1 MNKLFALLALLTT
14 SVAQGQYTYDWA
26 KRLAGNDLDWSYDIA
41 VDAQGNVI
49 TTGQYS
55 STADFD
61 PSTEGVANL
70 VASDNNSRAF
80 ISKLDPDGNY
90 LWAKGPDTRSVG
102 RALAVDSDGNIY
114 AAGAFQNSFDFDDS
128 ENEIILTSNGIND
141 AYLLKYTPEG
151 VLLWAKSFGG
161 EGHDSVVRMAVNEDG
176 EVVVCGYFVYTVDF
190 DPGEGEE
197 IFEVTGTTHA
207 NDIFISKF
215 DTNGLFL
222 WAHHMAGESTQN
234 VEDISFDSQGNVVVT
249 GRFSGSMNCDPL
261 ATNFTFESNGG
272 NDWDVFVAKLNG
284 NGEFQWAKRIGA
296 EDNDVGYGIAVDTE
310 DNIIY
315 TGHFGNTVDLDP
327 GQGVQEFTETGTYYD
342 AFISKLDSDGNF
354 IWAKQLTSDQNDYGA
369 SVAVDASG
377 NIYTTGY
384 TAGAC
389 DMDPGQGTVTPT
401 WLGDSDIFISVLNA
415 DGGYLW
421 GENFGAHSGDWGN
434 DIEVDDN
441 HIYVTGLYQQNFAN
455 FGDFTLMSAGGYDVF
470 VFKLSHPATSKV
482 VETDRMDFQLYPNP
496 ADNNIMVSTKEV
508 GQHLTITDSS
518 GRIVWQSS
526 QVNNQNNSI
535 DVSHLAE
542 GVYMMTLIH
551 GNTLTHQRFIVTH

>member
-1 MNKLFALLALLTT
+1 ML
-14 SVAQGQYTYDWA
+14 
-26 KRLAGNDLDWSYDIA
+26 
-41 VDAQGNVI
+41 VDTQGNVI

-55 STADFD
+55 NTADFD

-70 VASDNNSRAF
+70 VSSDNNGRAF
-80 ISKLDPDGNY
+80 ISKLDADGNY

-128 ENEIILTSNGIND
+128 ENELILKSNGLND
-141 AYLLKYTPEG
+141 AYLMKYTPAGE
-151 VLLWAKSFGG
+151 LLWAKSFGG
-161 EGHDSVVRMAVNEDG
+161 AGHDSVVRMAVNEEG
-176 EVVVCGYFVYTVDF
+176 EVVVCGYFVHTVDF
-190 DPGEGEE
+190 DPGKGEE
-197 IFEVTGTTHA
+197 IFEVTGTASA

-215 DTNGLFL
+215 DTNGNFL
-222 WAHHMAGESTQN
+222 WAHHMAGESTQS
-234 VEDISFDSQGNVVVT
+234 VEDISFDTQGNVLTT
-249 GRFSGSMNCDPL
+249 GRFAGSMNCDPS
-261 ATNFTFESNGG
+261 ATNFIFESNGAI
-272 NDWDVFVAKLNG
+272 DWEVFVAKLNG
-284 NGEFQWAKRIGA
+284 NGQFQWAKRIGA
-296 EDNDVGYGIAVDTE
+296 EDNDVGYGIAVDAE

-315 TGHFGNTVDLDP
+315 TGHFGNTVDGNTVDMDP
-327 GQGVQEFTETGTYYD
+327 GEGVLEFTETGTYYD
-342 AFISKLDSDGNF
+342 AFISKLDSEGNF

-369 SVAVDASG
+369 SIAVDASG

-389 DMDPGQGTVTPT
+389 DMDPGPGTATPT

-415 DGGYLW
+415 DGEYLW

-441 HIYVTGLYQQNFAN
+441 HIYVTGLYQENFAN

-470 VFKLSHPATSKV
+470 VFKLSFPTTSNV
-482 VETDRMDFQLYPNP
+482 VETNDTSLHIYPNP
-496 ADNNIMVSTKEV
+496 ADNNIVVSTKEEA
-508 GQHLTITDSS
+508 QHLTITDSSGRIVYSS

-535 DVSHLAE
+535 DVSQFAD
-542 GVYMMTLIH
+542 GVYMMTLKQ
-551 GNTLTHQRFIVTH
+551 GSTSSHQRFIITH